1 MVLVFQFSPP
11 PLTFTS
17 IRTTLTSST
26 PGGRCENRTLMLNDK
41 QFTCKENSVNLH
53 YDMKAISEAKQ
64 VWKRLKEE
72 ILRRDLLLHAF
83 WGLLPLIFVVESGIA
98 LDSKRS

>member
-1 MVLVFQFSPP
+1 
-11 PLTFTS
+11 
-17 IRTTLTSST
+17 
-26 PGGRCENRTLMLNDK
+26 
-41 QFTCKENSVNLH
+41 
-53 YDMKAISEAKQ
+53 MKAISEAKQ